1 MENIQAEMKSV
12 KTLIGKMD
20 HGDKKQVAVDS
31 FKRLQE
37 KVKGH
42 GEALSKLKLAHR

>member
-1 MENIQAEMKSV
+1 MGKADGGER
-12 KTLIGKMD
+12 KT
-20 HGDKKQVAVDS
+20 VSSDS

-42 GEALSKLKLAHR
+42 GEFLSKLKAAER